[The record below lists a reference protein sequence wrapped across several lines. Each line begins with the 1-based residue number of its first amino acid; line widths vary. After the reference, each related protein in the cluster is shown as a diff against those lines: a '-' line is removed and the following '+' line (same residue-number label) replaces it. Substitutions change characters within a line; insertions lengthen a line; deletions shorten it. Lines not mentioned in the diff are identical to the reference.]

1 MTDAA
6 KIAENYIALWN
17 EADRGQ
23 RKALIASAWAEDAT
37 YVDPMMAGRGHDEID
52 ALIGAV
58 HQRFPGLRFALSGQ
72 PDGHGDCLR
81 FSWTLAA
88 PASEPIA
95 CGTDFGIV
103 ASDGRL
109 KAITGFLD
117 HVKA

>member
-1 MTDAA
+1 MIDAA

-17 EADRGQ
+17 EADQSQ
-23 RKALIASAWAEDAT
+23 RKALIAGAWTEDAT

-58 HQRFPGLRFALSGQ
+58 HQRFPGHRFALSGR
-72 PDGHGDCLR
+72 PDGHGDRVR

-88 PASEPIA
+88 PASEPVA
-95 CGTDFGIV
+95 GGTDFGVI
-103 ASDGRL
+103 AGDGRL